1 MAKEIVPG
9 HEEFTLNEDGSI
21 TVPGKVDGRDIA
33 TDGTKLDGIEAA
45 ATADQTKAEIDA
57 LGLSHDSLVD
67 VSSDDHHAQSHD
79 HSAAGDGQ
87 TLTPAT
93 LNIPSSAT
101 PAQTTEGQAVWD
113 SDGDFLTIGDGT
125 SRKSL
130 MNVGDAPT
138 AHKDSHDPEDGSDP
152 LDTAAPVKV
161 GSANAV
167 GTSHAFSKA
176 DHVHEREHTKTAD
189 NEVYG
194 LLLADTIA
202 NQPAASIAG
211 RLFWSTD
218 EHILYRDTGAAWVK
232 IAAADHA
239 DLDGIGASDHHA
251 KYTDAEAVTAAK
263 TVKLDDFTAPDDNT
277 DLDFSISAH
286 GLVPKGTNVGNFLKD
301 DGTWAAP
308 SAAAHDLGGASHN
321 ADTLANLNSK
331 VSDDTLL
338 GQGTILSLII
348 ALGG

>member
-161 GSANAV
+161 GSANLI
-167 GTSHAFSKA
+167 
-176 DHVHEREHTKTAD
+176 
-189 NEVYG
+189 
-194 LLLADTIA
+194 LLLINLLRVLLVDCFGLQMSIFFIA
-202 NQPAASIAG
+202 
-211 RLFWSTD
+211 
-218 EHILYRDTGAAWVK
+218 ILV
-232 IAAADHA
+232 
-239 DLDGIGASDHHA
+239 L
-251 KYTDAEAVTAAK
+251 
-263 TVKLDDFTAPDDNT
+263 
-277 DLDFSISAH
+277 H
-286 GLVPKGTNVGNFLKD
+286 G
-301 DGTWAAP
+301 
-308 SAAAHDLGGASHN
+308 
-321 ADTLANLNSK
+321 
-331 VSDDTLL
+331 
-338 GQGTILSLII
+338 
-348 ALGG
+348 

>member
-1 MAKEIVPG
+1 
-9 HEEFTLNEDGSI
+9 
-21 TVPGKVDGRDIA
+21 
-33 TDGTKLDGIEAA
+33 
-45 ATADQTKAEIDA
+45 
-57 LGLSHDSLVD
+57 
-67 VSSDDHHAQSHD
+67 
-79 HSAAGDGQ
+79 
-87 TLTPAT
+87 
-93 LNIPSSAT
+93 
-101 PAQTTEGQAVWD
+101 
-113 SDGDFLTIGDGT
+113 
-125 SRKSL
+125 
-130 MNVGDAPT
+130 
-138 AHKDSHDPEDGSDP
+138 
-152 LDTAAPVKV
+152 
-161 GSANAV
+161 
-167 GTSHAFSKA
+167 
-176 DHVHEREHTKTAD
+176 
-189 NEVYG
+189 
-194 LLLADTIA
+194 
-202 NQPAASIAG
+202 
-211 RLFWSTD
+211 LFWSTD